1 MTSPNILLVDDEE
14 DIRDVLSI
22 SLEDRG
28 YRIYTAENG
37 QTALDLYDRIKP
49 TIVITDIKMPGLDG
63 IELLRKLKQRNPD
76 IEVIMITGHGDL
88 DLAIQSLKLEATDF
102 VTKPIN
108 EDILEIALKR
118 AHERILMR
126 RQLREYT
133 QNLEK
138 MVEEKTRKLIDA
150 ERMAAVG
157 ETVAGLSHAIKNIAG
172 GLKGGAF
179 VLEKG
184 INLDD
189 KTYLLQGWEM
199 LKSNVDRI
207 RNLSLNLLNFSKAAQ
222 MEFRLCDPNQPVR
235 EIVEL
240 MESRMQRE
248 GVALETQLA
257 DDLQPIYLDPENIH
271 RGLLNLVTN
280 ALGACIETD
289 ECGEDQTIRLETSKP
304 REWGVEYRVIDN
316 CGGMDAKVKNKL
328 FRTFF
333 STKGKRGSG
342 IGLMLTHKIIKE
354 HKGVIEV
361 ESEPGQGSQFR
372 VRLPERHDE
381 GE

>member
-37 QTALDLYDRIKP
+37 QTALELYDRIKP

-118 AHERILMR
+118 AQERILMR

-248 GVALETQLA
+248 GVTLETQLA
-257 DDLQPIYLDPENIH
+257 DDLKPIYLDPENIH

-280 ALGACIETD
+280 ALDACTETD
-289 ECGEDQTIRLETSKP
+289 ECGDDKTIRLETIKP
-304 REWGVEYRVIDN
+304 GKWGVEYRVIDN
-316 CGGMDAKVKNKL
+316 CGGMDVKVKEKL

>member
-28 YRIYTAENG
+28 YQIETAENG
-37 QTALDLYDRIKP
+37 QTALDLYDQTEP
-49 TIVITDIKMPGLDG
+49 SIVITDIKMPGMDG

-118 AHERILMR
+118 ARERIRMR

-138 MVEEKTRKLIDA
+138 MVEEKTRQLIEA

-184 INLDD
+184 INLDN
-189 KTYLLQGWEM
+189 KTYLHQGWEM

-207 RNLSLNLLNFSKAAQ
+207 RNLSLNLLNFGKAAQ
-222 MEFRLCDPNQPVR
+222 MEYRLCDPNQPAR
-235 EIVEL
+235 EIIEL

-248 GVALETQLA
+248 NVAFKTQLA

-280 ALGACIETD
+280 ALDACTAKD
-289 ECGEDQTIRLETSKP
+289 ACDANRTIRLETIKP
-304 REWGVEYRVIDN
+304 RGWGVEYRVIDN
-316 CGGMDAKVKNKL
+316 CGGMDAKVREKL

-342 IGLMLTHKIIKE
+342 IGLMLTHKIIKQ
-354 HKGVIEV
+354 HNGVIEV
-361 ESEPGQGSQFR
+361 ESEPGEGSQFR

-381 GE
+381 ED